1 MARFG
6 TGAEGAVL
14 ALPTTGMNISGQAV
28 SPLLRYFG
36 VKLSELLILHDD
48 IDLPFGKLRVQFG
61 RGSGGH
67 NGVDSVI
74 GSLGSSGFWRLKLG
88 VGRPPGSQD
97 PADYV
102 LRRFTVRERPL
113 VDVMVSEA
121 ADALEI
127 FVEKGPEEA
136 RQQAG
141 EMGRS

>member
-1 MARFG
+1 M
-6 TGAEGAVL
+6 
-14 ALPTTGMNISGQAV
+14 
-28 SPLLRYFG
+28 
-36 VKLSELLILHDD
+36 
-48 IDLPFGKLRVQFG
+48 
-61 RGSGGH
+61 
-67 NGVDSVI
+67 
-74 GSLGSSGFWRLKLG
+74 
-88 VGRPPGSQD
+88 GRPPGSQD